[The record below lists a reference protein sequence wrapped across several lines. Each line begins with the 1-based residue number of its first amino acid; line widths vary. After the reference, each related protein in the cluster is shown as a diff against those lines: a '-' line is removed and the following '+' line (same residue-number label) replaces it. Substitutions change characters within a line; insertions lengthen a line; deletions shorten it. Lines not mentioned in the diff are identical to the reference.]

1 MTTGRGAE
9 ATDAFLQAI
18 DLEIEAILMGSATD
32 VIPLR
37 QGTRTGKDG
46 DDFEYVFQA
55 RSKPDV
61 ARRSLIRSSTTRGRW
76 ERATAAVLPD
86 GKVRVTTPADLGRE
100 SANAQLRE
108 DATVPLEQLAERISA
123 AGRPGGVN
131 LATAGFVLGDGAPRM
146 ARWPDV
152 ERLVDGY
159 RDLALNDRQRDAI
172 ERALACDITF
182 IWGPPGTG
190 KTEVVGR
197 IVEGCVRQGL
207 RVLFLSPTN
216 VAVDQAVERIC
227 ALLERADGFEPGL
240 VQRGGDISLPSLQRR
255 FGAAISPDRI
265 VERAAE
271 ELARRSTQL
280 SAQLDAV
287 RADIAL
293 HRRAAAAERRLQE
306 LTAGRDA
313 LERCAADAD
322 AALGRSSK

>member
-9 ATDAFLQAI
+9 ATDAFLRAI
-18 DLEIEAILMGSATD
+18 DLEIEAIPMGSATD

-108 DATVPLEQLAERISA
+108 DATVPPEQLAERISA

-152 ERLVDGY
+152 ERLVDGVP
-159 RDLALNDRQRDAI
+159 RPRAQR
-172 ERALACDITF
+172 
-182 IWGPPGTG
+182 PPA
-190 KTEVVGR
+190 GR
-197 IVEGCVRQGL
+197 HRTSPGL
-207 RVLFLSPTN
+207 RHHVHLGSTRHG
-216 VAVDQAVERIC
+216 Q
-227 ALLERADGFEPGL
+227 DG
-240 VQRGGDISLPSLQRR
+240 GGRPDASL
-255 FGAAISPDRI
+255 
-265 VERAAE
+265 
-271 ELARRSTQL
+271 
-280 SAQLDAV
+280 
-287 RADIAL
+287 
-293 HRRAAAAERRLQE
+293 
-306 LTAGRDA
+306 
-313 LERCAADAD
+313 
-322 AALGRSSK
+322 